1 MENYLTILEESLQKK
16 IAVLQRIQQYNEIQK
31 EAFASGK
38 ASMDDFD
45 NAVEEKGKLI
55 EEITKL
61 DQGFEL
67 LYANVAEQL
76 KDNREKYKDHIKRL
90 QDLVRQVT
98 ELGNNVQ
105 VQEARNKK
113 LIEEFFGKQRAEIK
127 QGRKSSKAAFDYYR
141 NMSGTKHVPP
151 QFLDSKQ

>member
-16 IAVLQRIQQYNEIQK
+16 IAVLQRIQQYNEVQK
-31 EAFASGK
+31 QAFSSDK

-45 NAVEEKGKLI
+45 AAVEEKGKLI
-55 EEITKL
+55 EELTKL
-61 DQGFEL
+61 DQGFEI

-76 KDNREKYKDHIKRL
+76 KDNREKYKEHIKRL

-113 LIEEFFGKQRAEIK
+113 LIEEFFGRQRAEIK